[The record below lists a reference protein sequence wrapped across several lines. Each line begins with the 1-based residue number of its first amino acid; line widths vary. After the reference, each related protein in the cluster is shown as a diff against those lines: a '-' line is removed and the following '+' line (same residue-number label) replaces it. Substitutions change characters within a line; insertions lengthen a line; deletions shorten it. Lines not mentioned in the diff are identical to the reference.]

1 MRIFP
6 IILGI
11 HLIAAS
17 IISIFH
23 LILFEFHLAV
33 TLIIGIPILVFGVIL
48 LLVGALI
55 SKPARMGEKDDA
67 SGK

>member
-1 MRIFP
+1 MRVFP

-23 LILFEFHLAV
+23 LILFESHLAV
-33 TLIIGIPILVFGVIL
+33 TLIVGIPILIFGVIL
-48 LLVGALI
+48 LFVGTLT
-55 SKPARMGEKDDA
+55 SKPARMGKKGDA
-67 SGK
+67 SWE